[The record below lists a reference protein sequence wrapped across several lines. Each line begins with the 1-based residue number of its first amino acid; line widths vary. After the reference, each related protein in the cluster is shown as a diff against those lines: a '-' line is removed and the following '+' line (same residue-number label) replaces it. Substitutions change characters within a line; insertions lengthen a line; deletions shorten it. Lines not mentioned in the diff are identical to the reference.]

1 MKKLL
6 FLCSFL
12 LVAGMTQAQSKSC
25 SNTCAKTCTKAEKTA
40 ALEDVAPTQ
49 VASALAEAEVAA
61 QADESIEKRV
71 CADSGKVSFF
81 QKNTCEKSGRV
92 SFDEVSYCTESKKF
106 SSVASASLE
115 SDVEEVPVMDGEAPA
130 KASKKAC
137 SKDGGKACCA
147 KKKAKTE

>member
-12 LVAGMTQAQSKSC
+12 LVAGMTQAQSKAC
-25 SNTCAKTCTKAEKTA
+25 CASKSKTCSKTVKTA
-40 ALEDVAPTQ
+40 DVQDEATTQ

-81 QKNTCEKSGRV
+81 QKNTCDKSGKV
-92 SFDEVSYCTESKKF
+92 SFDEVSYCTKSKKF

-115 SDVEEVPVMDGEAPA
+115 SDVEEIPVMDAEAPA

-137 SKDGGKACCA
+137 SKGDKACCA